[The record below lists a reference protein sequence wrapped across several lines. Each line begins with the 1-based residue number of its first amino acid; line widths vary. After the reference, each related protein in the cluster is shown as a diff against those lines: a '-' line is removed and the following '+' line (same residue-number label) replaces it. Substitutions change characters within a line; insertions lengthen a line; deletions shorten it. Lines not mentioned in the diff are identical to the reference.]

1 MKECTLEANL
11 EGQVAIKIV
20 HHFVDS
26 NLGVEIYAWKG
37 GKLFTLGKEGFAW
50 RTRGK
55 GELYRNFPYT
65 LKVHSTDCFRSIVS
79 LTKNA
84 YFSRISF
91 SLDHSSV
98 S

>member
-1 MKECTLEANL
+1 M
-11 EGQVAIKIV
+11 
-20 HHFVDS
+20 
-26 NLGVEIYAWKG
+26 LGRGVNDLPWEKKG
-37 GKLFTLGKEGFAW
+37 LPGGPEVG
-50 RTRGK
+50 
-55 GELYRNFPYT
+55 GELYRSFPYT

>member
-37 GKLFTLGKEGFAW
+37 GKWFTLGKEGFAW
-50 RTRGK
+50 RTRGR
-55 GELYRNFPYT
+55 GGNYT
-65 LKVHSTDCFRSIVS
+65 EVS
-79 LTKNA
+79 PTL
-84 YFSRISF
+84 
-91 SLDHSSV
+91 
-98 S
+98 